1 MAVSHKGAISFGL
14 VYIPVALHTATQD
27 NDIHFNQLHK
37 EDHSRIR
44 YKKTCGHCG
53 KEVSS
58 GDIIKGFEYDKD
70 KYVVVNE
77 EDFEKIKT
85 EKDKTIQILH
95 FADLDTINPIYYEK
109 SYHTIPETGGE
120 KAFELLRTAMKEEN
134 KVAIAKTVM
143 GNKETLLA
151 VIPAGDNI
159 LINTMFFEDDIKE
172 IPKSFTRPALN
183 ESELTMAKT
192 LIQSMAQPFDPSQYK
207 DEYQE
212 RLRELIR
219 QKIAGKEIVAAK
231 QDETSN
237 VIDLM
242 EALKKSLEQSQGKT
256 APAMAPNIM
265 GTPPQQKQPGA

>member
-14 VYIPVALHTATQD
+14 VYIPIALYTATQD
-27 NDIHFNQLHK
+27 NDVHFNQLHK

-44 YKKTCGHCG
+44 YKKTCAHCG
-53 KEVSS
+53 KEVSG

-70 KYVVVNE
+70 KYVILTD

-95 FADLDTINPIYYEK
+95 FADLNTINPIYYEK
-109 SYHTIPETGGE
+109 SYHTVPETGGE

-151 VIPAGDNI
+151 IIPAQEDI
-159 LINTMFFEDDIKE
+159 MISTMFFEDDIKE
-172 IPKSFTRPALN
+172 IPKSYARAALN
-183 ESELTMAKT
+183 EGELTMAKT
-192 LIQSMAQPFDPSQYK
+192 LIESMVKPFEPSLYK

-212 RLRELIR
+212 RLRDLIEK
-219 QKIAGKEIVAAK
+219 KIAGKEIVAAK
-231 QDETSN
+231 EEAPSN

-242 EALKKSLEQSQGKT
+242 DALRRSIEQNQGATPAKKKR
-256 APAMAPNIM
+256 APAKKA
-265 GTPPQQKQPGA
+265 QSGA